1 MIDLNYT
8 KFSPAQADIVTKKRK
23 LNGTPDCNTFNNA
36 VVLPFRD
43 QNQALGGVITEDGK
57 FMDYTS
63 LYEERSVGPY
73 VYEASEVLYEEKTVI
88 YLGLLLSVYGH
99 AITDNL
105 KKIWVFQNKDI
116 VYDEIVYIA
125 NWAKGSVP
133 SYIIRLFNLA
143 GLDITKC
150 KQISTVTKFKN
161 VIVPSNSFVH
171 HNGEKYYFEIFNDV
185 IHTIQKNISCKQ
197 SFGEKL
203 YFTRTGIKQSWR
215 RDWGEKSIERVFHSL
230 GYQIIRPET
239 LSIDQQIS
247 AILNCTHFASTE
259 GSVAHNSIFCKPG
272 TKVILIKKCDIF
284 NPWQLA
290 INDMSELDVTYVDA
304 HKSVQTNRQFPMVGP
319 FYMCITKE
327 LEMFAGRKYLHLPL
341 WLSPSW
347 YMYKYQIE
355 NKKWPQRMFRIVG
368 KFMEN

>member
-1 MIDLNYT
+1 MIDLSYT
-8 KFSPAQADIVTKKRK
+8 KSSSAQAGIVTKVRK
-23 LNGTPDCNTFNNA
+23 LKGTPERNTYNNA
-36 VVLPFRD
+36 VVLPYKNSD
-43 QNQALGGVITEDGK
+43 QHLGGVVTEDGN
-57 FMDYTS
+57 FLDNTS
-63 LYEERSVGPY
+63 LYEERKVGPY
-73 VYEASEVLYEEKTVI
+73 EFESSEVLYENKTVI

-125 NWAKGSVP
+125 NWAQGSIP
-133 SYIIRLFNLA
+133 SYIIRLFNLS

-150 KQISTVTKFKN
+150 KQISTVTKFKA
-161 VIVPSNSFVH
+161 VIVPANSFVH
-171 HNGEKYYFEIFNDV
+171 HNKEKYYYEIFNDV

-203 YFTRTGIKQSWR
+203 YFARTGIKQSWH
-215 RDWGEKSIERVFHSL
+215 RDWGEKSIERVFRSL

-247 AILNCTHFASTE
+247 AMLHCTHFASTE

-272 TKVILIKKCDIF
+272 TMVILIKKCNIF

-290 INDMSELDVTYVDA
+290 INDMSRLNVTYVDA
-304 HKSVQTNRQFPMVGP
+304 HKSIKTNRQFPMVGP

-327 LEMFAGRKYLHLPL
+327 LEQFSGRRFLHLPL

-355 NKKWPQRMFRIVG
+355 NKCLYQKFIRML
-368 KFMEN
+368 K